1 MQKRSLPPASFT
13 EDQWPTVLAA
23 FPSDLDLD
31 TTARESRALVR
42 RRGVP
47 SAEAL
52 LRLALMYGPGGL
64 SLRGCA
70 AWATATGVAELSDV
84 SLMERLIKARPW
96 LEDLVCRLLAA
107 RVDHPASGQCGRSLR
122 IADGTCISGPGSKGT
137 DWRLHALYTLGRGF
151 THLEVSDAHGAES
164 LRRGPVEAGE
174 IRLADR
180 GFAKAKDLCAL
191 LDAGADY
198 VTRIGWRSLKLR
210 QSDATAFNLIAALK
224 AMPAAASLVS
234 HEVVVEAG
242 GQTGGGQSAPRAVR
256 LLVAR
261 KPPEAAD
268 QERRRIGRNTN
279 KKQVSPNPNSL
290 IAAGFVMILT
300 SLPAQTVPAEEVMA
314 LYRLRWQVE
323 IAFKR
328 LKSLLRIGDLPAK
341 GPELARSWIA
351 AHLIAA
357 LLLDTMT
364 QDFLDSPPCG
374 GLGGGLGGLPG
385 AIPLADPAGPP

>member
-107 RVDHPASGQCGRSLR
+107 RVDHPASGPCGRSLR

-137 DWRLHALYTLGRGF
+137 DWRLHALYALGCGF
-151 THLEVSDAHGAES
+151 THLEVSDVHGAES

-180 GFAKAKDLCAL
+180 GYAKAKDLCAL
-191 LDAGADY
+191 LEAGADY

-242 GQTGGGQSAPRAVR
+242 GQTGGGQSAPRALR

-261 KPPEAAD
+261 KPPEAAA
-268 QERRRIGRNTN
+268 QERRRIRRNASR
-279 KKQVSPNPNSL
+279 KQVSPNPNSL

-300 SLPAQTVPAEEVMA
+300 SLPGETVPAEEVMA

-328 LKSLLRIGDLPAK
+328 LKSLLRIGDLRAK

-374 GLGGGLGGLPG
+374 GLGGLPG